1 MRNYKKKTNRGEVPK
16 EVYVAAA
23 KEIMEENK
31 HLRPVADKYGIN
43 FMTLQR
49 YVKRCQNFKATG
61 NNNNMVLYFS
71 DAIIFVNIY
80 KYTNILLL
88 FLQRATTNLLLATG
102 TKQYLLRTKRISL
115 QFMPLMLQKCIM
127 VCPQKV

>member
-23 KEIMEENK
+23 REIMEENK

-49 YVKRCQNFKATG
+49 YVKRCRNFKVTG
-61 NNNNMVLYFS
+61 NNNNNTYGVIFFGCNYFLEP
-71 DAIIFVNIY
+71 IQIY
-80 KYTNILLL
+80 
-88 FLQRATTNLLLATG
+88 
-102 TKQYLLRTKRISL
+102 
-115 QFMPLMLQKCIM
+115 
-127 VCPQKV
+127 